1 MTWQE
6 YIALFSAPI
15 GIAVTAIVA
24 IYTIRRIARESRIS
38 NIHSE
43 LVSCL
48 VDTVYLIEQV
58 LSLLDDIA
66 NHRIYRAIP
75 EEEITETAFD
85 RYWRKIG
92 ELSDRFREIQSK
104 QRLILP
110 RKLYEKVQEIVLKI
124 NEARKLARNAKPNEN
139 YLYPNTSE
147 LKTVVDIAISS
158 YRELLHESRKYF
170 GTDKL
175 KPISLKSELP
185 IKAKEDEEQVSNSK

>member
-75 EEEITETAFD
+75 EEEIT
-85 RYWRKIG
+85 
-92 ELSDRFREIQSK
+92 
-104 QRLILP
+104 
-110 RKLYEKVQEIVLKI
+110 
-124 NEARKLARNAKPNEN
+124 
-139 YLYPNTSE
+139 
-147 LKTVVDIAISS
+147 
-158 YRELLHESRKYF
+158 
-170 GTDKL
+170 
-175 KPISLKSELP
+175 
-185 IKAKEDEEQVSNSK
+185 